1 MSQSLL
7 RFSWVFYIALNVCL
21 GERRLK
27 YVTLLY
33 RHGDRSPVKAYPTD
47 PHNESAWPQGFGQLT
62 QEGMK
67 QHFELGQMLRRRYQG
82 FLSEH
87 YNRLEIF
94 VRSTDYD
101 RTLMSAE
108 SNLAG
113 LYPPNG
119 SQIFEPTVQWQP
131 IPVHTVP
138 QSQEKLLSFPIDDCP
153 RYKVLMNETEHSDFF
168 RNMTETY
175 KDFLAMVRNE
185 TGLNTAT
192 VESVWSVHDTLYCES
207 KHNMT
212 IPPWVTP
219 EVMETLRRLKN
230 FGFQMMFGVYK
241 QKEKCRLQGGLLL
254 NQIIVNM
261 SAHAVQDSKDPLK
274 MTVYSAHD
282 TTIVALQAALDVF
295 NGQQPPYASC
305 HIFELYQ
312 EDNGSFTVAMFYRND
327 SSKSPYPLALPSCEQ
342 YCLLQ
347 DFIRLTKDVITPDWE
362 KDCQV
367 VTTVKDTEVVIG
379 LAVCACLLFFLVL
392 LLFVVLC
399 RQRETSTGYSHVIND
414 GDENS

>member
-168 RNMTETY
+168 RNITETY
-175 KDFLAMVRNE
+175 KDFLAMVRNK
-185 TGLNTAT
+185 TGLTTAT

-261 SAHAVQDSKDPLK
+261 SAHAVQDSKEPLK

-342 YCLLQ
+342 YCPLQ

-367 VTTVKDTEVVIG
+367 VTTVKDTVVIG